1 MKKQITAF
9 ICLCSLLCS
18 LPVSAMEYRFE
29 VADARLFGWPT
40 SDETIQVA
48 AEETTNIDRSKN
60 AAYLPPVFG
69 SPTSNVRNSGE
80 LLTPNLVSRS
90 TTDNIQ
96 SRSGGVTVLPTASS
110 TFRTDADFS
119 ASTRFT
125 DVTTDLI
132 QQDGSLGTLQ
142 IPAIGLTVQVYQG
155 TDSTTLKKGA
165 GHFPETSLWA
175 GNVAIAAHNRGTNGY
190 FGRIHTL
197 ETGDRI
203 TLTTELGTRI
213 YAVASV
219 RKVQETDTSMLE
231 ATSENCL
238 TLLTCVRNVPDSR
251 WCVRAVE
258 L

>member
-18 LPVSAMEYRFE
+18 VPASALEYRFE
-29 VADARLFGWPT
+29 GADAGLFGRPT

-60 AAYLPPVFG
+60 AAYLPPAFG

-80 LLTPNLVSRS
+80 LLTQNLVSRS
-90 TTDNIQ
+90 TAG
-96 SRSGGVTVLPTASS
+96 SVRSTSGITVLPTASS
-110 TFRTDADFS
+110 TFSTDADFS
-119 ASTRFT
+119 ALTRFT

-155 TDSTTLKKGA
+155 TDSATLKKGA

-175 GNVAIAAHNRGTNGY
+175 GNVAIAAHNRGTNSY

-203 TLTTELGTRI
+203 TLTTELGTRT